1 LILRQLFYNPVML
14 FSRSS
19 KTSRPF
25 KDLNREKAALML
37 VTPTALADLSQ
48 SDARAV
54 VGFMQLNGVAA
65 GTVLIREGEATHTDF
80 MMLILEGEVLVDNA
94 GFQAEDSVVV
104 SVLASGSLIGEM
116 GMLDGEPRSA
126 TCTAT
131 TELDVAVLS
140 REALLKLIEG
150 QPAVAARLLLAIS
163 KRLADRLRAANQKIK
178 TFGGVSRAL
187 QQELDAAHNTG
198 GGQLGR

>member
-1 LILRQLFYNPVML
+1 MAAL
-14 FSRSS
+14 
-19 KTSRPF
+19 
-25 KDLNREKAALML
+25 EKAALLL
-37 VTPTALADLSQ
+37 VTPTALAGLSQ

-54 VGFMQLNGVAA
+54 VGFMQLRRVAA

-80 MMLILEGEVLVDNA
+80 MMLILEGEVLVDNL
-94 GFQAEDSVVV
+94 GFSADDSVVV
-104 SVLASGSLIGEM
+104 SILASGSLIGEM
-116 GMLDGEPRSA
+116 GIIDGEPRSA

-150 QPAVAARLLLAIS
+150 QPAVAARFMLAIS
-163 KRLADRLRAANQKIK
+163 KRLADRLREANRKIK

-187 QQELDAAHNTG
+187 QQELDSAYNATRPAAI
-198 GGQLGR
+198 